1 MNKKLL
7 ASAGAVVAL
16 GLSAGGAFTASN
28 TMDAGA
34 QTAGFGNVTVSGA
47 TVDTIDYT
55 QNADG
60 TQIDSATVVFTG
72 DQTGKTVKVGF
83 GSVAN
88 KSCTLAAYDSTALT
102 TTATCSTLAQDITL
116 ADSFNVSVV
125 S

>member
-28 TMDAGA
+28 TMTAGD
-34 QTAGFGNVTVSGA
+34 QTAGFGTVTVSGA
-47 TVDTIDYT
+47 TVDTIDYK
-55 QNADG
+55 QNAEG
-60 TQIDSATVVFTG
+60 TQIESATVVFTG

-83 GSVAN
+83 GAVAD
-88 KSCTLAAYDSTALT
+88 KSCTLAAYDGAALT
-102 TTATCSTLAQDITL
+102 TTATCSTLAQDISG
-116 ADSFNVSVV
+116 AASFNVSVV